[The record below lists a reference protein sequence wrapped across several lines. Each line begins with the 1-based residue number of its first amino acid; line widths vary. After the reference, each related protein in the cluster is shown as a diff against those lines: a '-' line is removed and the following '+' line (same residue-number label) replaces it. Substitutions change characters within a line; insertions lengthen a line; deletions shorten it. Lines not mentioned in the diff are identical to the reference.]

1 MKQRR
6 LNSKFAL
13 RKCKGRSNHSED
25 RISQLPDEILICIL
39 SCLPMKEAARTS
51 VVSSRW
57 KELWTYT
64 TGTFNFEALKLLR
77 KLRRKGNWKIL
88 GVERAN
94 YISWVN
100 RVLNSHKGATL
111 DEFRIHFDL
120 DSSSTSDIDN
130 WVHFAMEKRVQRL
143 ELNLKRLHSNIPEGH
158 YNLSSMRSLDFSR
171 LESLTAICFTYVDV
185 TAECLECFL
194 SSYPFL
200 EEVSVDNSA
209 CLVNV
214 KVYGQSLKHLKIA
227 YCWFLEDIEISAKSL
242 VSLEYFG
249 HQINLCFKSACHL
262 SKLNLGGQFC
272 KFMKFSQFSS
282 YTSQLQTLVLKLDY
296 EVFDNFPKFPE
307 LRNLKHL
314 TLKVYPYRIRS
325 FLPCISLI
333 EAAPCLYRFCLEV
346 FYGNIDCPGRYSLQG
361 KVVQG
366 RAEKRL
372 LKCPK
377 VVELVGFT
385 GCEVDV
391 ELAMY
396 LFENFVSL
404 EKINIDTRPPY
415 LIGAENEN
423 VEDENRLAAKMC
435 AMGLQSK
442 LPRGVELMI
451 I

>member
-1 MKQRR
+1 
-6 LNSKFAL
+6 
-13 RKCKGRSNHSED
+13 
-25 RISQLPDEILICIL
+25 
-39 SCLPMKEAARTS
+39 MKEAARTS

-64 TGTFNFEALKLLR
+64 TGTLDFEALKLLW
-77 KLRRKGNWKIL
+77 KVRRKGNWKLL

-111 DEFRIHFDL
+111 AEFRIHFDL

-143 ELNLKRLHSNIPEGH
+143 ELNLKRLLSNLLEGH

-171 LESLTAICFTYVDV
+171 LESLTAIRFTYVDV

-194 SSYPFL
+194 SSCPFL

-209 CLVNV
+209 CLVNL
-214 KVYGQSLKHLKIA
+214 KVYGQSLKHLKRA

-262 SKLNLGGQFC
+262 SKLYLGGQFC
-272 KFMKFSQFSS
+272 KFMKFSLFSS
-282 YTSQLQTLVLKLDY
+282 YISQLQTLVLDLDY
-296 EVFDNFPKFPE
+296 EVVSNFI
-307 LRNLKHL
+307 
-314 TLKVYPYRIRS
+314 TS

-346 FYGNIDCPGRYSLQG
+346 FYGNIDCPGRYLLQG

-377 VVELVGFT
+377 VVELAGFT